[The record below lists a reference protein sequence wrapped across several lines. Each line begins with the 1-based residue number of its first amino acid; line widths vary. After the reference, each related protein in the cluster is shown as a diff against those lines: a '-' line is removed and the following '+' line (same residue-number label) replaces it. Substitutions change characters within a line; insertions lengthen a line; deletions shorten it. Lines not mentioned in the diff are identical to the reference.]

1 MAQSTIKNYQRE
13 SRLFVARAVASAVI
27 LVVLLGLV
35 VARLFNLQVISHDHF
50 KTQSRDN
57 RVKLVPLPP
66 TRGLIYDRN
75 GVLLAQN
82 LPAFSLEV
90 TPERVD
96 DLDATL
102 QRLGKIVEITEEDR
116 ERFNRLRSQR
126 RRFDSVPIRVRLS
139 EEELARFAVNRL
151 RFPGVEIAA
160 NLVRDYPLGADMAH
174 VVGYV
179 GRISKDDLGRIDT
192 SSYAGTSYIGKLGV
206 EKAYEDVLHGRVGL
220 QQVEV
225 NASGRVLRVLESEP
239 PVPGKDVYLNLDSGL
254 QEVATEALGDYA
266 GSVVA
271 IDPKTGGVLALVSKP
286 GFDPN
291 LFVEG
296 ISAAAYHAL
305 LQSEDRPLFNRALRG
320 QYPPGSTVKPFV
332 GLAGLELGAIGYS
345 TKVFCP
351 GFYRLP
357 GQSHRYRDW
366 KKSGHGSMDVEQAIV
381 QSCDVFF
388 YTLAHSIGVDRL
400 HDVLSQFGFGRRT
413 GIDLVGELPGL
424 LPSSDW
430 KRRTRKRPW
439 YPGETLIMGIGQGYF
454 LITPIQLAN
463 AVATL
468 AADGRHISPRVVDYE
483 QVPGTQG
490 PPEYV
495 HGPLTQLHWRDPS
508 HWQHIIEAMQQ
519 VVESPHGTAR
529 RIQTDAYHIGGK
541 TGTAQVFTVKQDE
554 RYNEHAIDIKLRD
567 HALFIAFAPVEDP
580 RIAVAVIAEHG
591 GHGASVAA
599 PVARRVMDYYLLG
612 KDRP

>member
-1 MAQSTIKNYQRE
+1 MAQSTIKNYQGE
-13 SRLFVARAVASAVI
+13 SRLFVARAIAAAAI
-27 LVVLLGLV
+27 LLVLLALV
-35 VARLFNLQVISHDHF
+35 IARLFSLQVISHDHF

-96 DLDATL
+96 NIDATL
-102 QRLGKIVEITEEDR
+102 QRLGKIIEITDEDR
-116 ERFNRLRSQR
+116 ERFDRLRSQR
-126 RRFDSVPIRVRLS
+126 RRFDSVPIRVRLN
-139 EEELARFAVNRL
+139 EQEVARFSVNRL
-151 RFPGVEIAA
+151 RFPGVEIEA
-160 NLVRDYPLGADMAH
+160 NLVRDYPLGATMAH

-179 GRISKDDLGRIDT
+179 ARISVDDLGHIDA
-192 SSYAGTSYIGKLGV
+192 SNYAGTTHIGKLGV
-206 EKAYEDVLHGRVGL
+206 EKSYEDVLHGTVGL
-220 QQVEV
+220 RQVEV
-225 NASGRVLRVLESEP
+225 NASGRVLRVLESEA
-239 PVPGKDVYLNLDSGL
+239 PVPGKDLYLNLDSGL
-254 QEVATEALGDYA
+254 QEVATEALGDYT

-271 IDPKTGGVLALVSKP
+271 IDPRTGGVLTLVSKP

-296 ISAAAYHAL
+296 IAPTSYRAL

-345 TKVFCP
+345 DKVFCP

-357 GQSHRYRDW
+357 GQTHRYRDW
-366 KKSGHGSMDVEQAIV
+366 KKTGHGSMDVDQAIV

-388 YTLAHSIGVDRL
+388 YTLAHSLGVDRL
-400 HDVLSQFGFGRRT
+400 HDFLARFGFGSRS

-430 KRRTRKRPW
+430 KTRAKRQPW
-439 YPGETLIMGIGQGYF
+439 YSGETLIMGIGQGYF
-454 LITPIQLAN
+454 LVTPTQLAS

-468 AADGRHISPRVVDYE
+468 AADGRRISPRVVDYV

-490 PPEYV
+490 PPEYI
-495 HGPLTQLHWRDPS
+495 HGPVDQLKWRDPG
-508 HWQHIIEAMQQ
+508 HWQHIIEAMLH
-519 VVESPHGTAR
+519 VVESPRGTAR
-529 RIQTDAYHIGGK
+529 RIHSDAYQIGGK
-541 TGTAQVFTVKQDE
+541 TGTAQVFTIKQDE
-554 RYNEHAIDIKLRD
+554 KYDENAIDIKLRD
-567 HALFIAFAPVEDP
+567 HALFIAFAPVGDP
-580 RIAVAVIAEHG
+580 RIAVAVIVEHG

-599 PVARRVMDYYLLG
+599 PVARRVLDYYLLG
-612 KDRP
+612 KDQP